1 MGGTSPLTSRLGGG
15 IVPISEL
22 HAQIARI
29 ALRAGARYGF
39 ALAGGN
45 ALLVHEFIERETEDV
60 DLFTNDERG
69 VEAAA
74 GSVEAALRKAGFETE
89 RQDKT
94 AGLADIFEGMGEGL
108 AEWIIT
114 APDGQQAMLQMSYF
128 HREHEPVRMPVGPV
142 LDLEDL
148 IGQKV
153 CALASRIEPRDYI
166 DTAAA
171 LERYTA
177 AELIELARRRD
188 PGLEDRD
195 FAEAGQEL
203 DRMPD
208 NVFAHY
214 DLGPQEVAALRA
226 AFADWPR

>member
-1 MGGTSPLTSRLGGG
+1 MPVSD
-15 IVPISEL
+15 L
-22 HAQIARI
+22 HRAIAAI
-29 ALRAGARYGF
+29 ALRAAARHGF

-45 ALLVHEFIERETEDV
+45 ALLAHEFVVRETEDV
-60 DLFTNDERG
+60 DLFTNVESG

-74 GSVEAALRKAGFETE
+74 GAVESALREAGFVTL

-94 AGLADIFEGMGEGL
+94 AGLADVFEGMGEGL
-108 AEWIIT
+108 AEWILT
-114 APDGQQAMLQMSYF
+114 APDGRQTMLQLSYF
-128 HREHEPVRMPVGPV
+128 DREHEPVRMDVGPV

-153 CALASRIEPRDYI
+153 CALASRIEVRDYI
-166 DTAAA
+166 DTAQA
-171 LERYTA
+171 LREHSA
-177 AELIELARRRD
+177 GELIRLARRRD

-203 DRMPD
+203 DRLTDAHFAQYGLTPD
-208 NVFAHY
+208 
-214 DLGPQEVAALRA
+214 DVAGIRA

>member
-1 MGGTSPLTSRLGGG
+1 
-15 IVPISEL
+15 VPVSEL
-22 HAQIARI
+22 HRDIAAV
-29 ALRAGARYGF
+29 ALRAAARHGF

-45 ALLVHEFIERETEDV
+45 ALLAHEFVIRETEDV
-60 DLFTNDERG
+60 DLFTNVESG

-74 GSVEAALRKAGFETE
+74 DAVESALRKAGFEAV

-108 AEWIIT
+108 AEWIVT
-114 APDGQQAMLQMSYF
+114 APDGRQTMLQLSYF
-128 HREHEPVRMPVGPV
+128 DREHEPVRMDIGPV

-153 CALASRIEPRDYI
+153 CALASRIEVRDYI
-166 DTAAA
+166 DTAQA
-171 LERYTA
+171 LQEYTA
-177 AELIELARRRD
+177 IELIGLARRRD
-188 PGLEDRD
+188 PGLDERD

-203 DRMPD
+203 DRLTD
-208 NVFAHY
+208 AQFAMY
-214 DLGPQEVAALRA
+214 DLTPHDVARIRE

>member
-1 MGGTSPLTSRLGGG
+1 M
-15 IVPISEL
+15 PISEL
-22 HAQIARI
+22 HSQIARI

-45 ALLVHEFIERETEDV
+45 ALLAHEFIDRATEDV
-60 DLFTNDERG
+60 DLFTDKESG
-69 VEAAA
+69 VAAA
-74 GSVEAALRKAGFETE
+74 ADAVESALHRAGFVAE

-94 AGLADIFEGMGEGL
+94 AGLADVFEGMGEGL
-108 AEWIIT
+108 AEWIVT
-114 APDGQQAMLQMSYF
+114 APDGQQTMLQMSYF
-128 HREHEPVRMPVGPV
+128 HREHKPVRMPVGPV

-171 LERYTA
+171 LERYTC

-203 DRMPD
+203 DRMPEI
-208 NVFAHY
+208 VFAHY
-214 DLGPQEVAALRA
+214 GLGPEDVAAIRA

>member
-1 MGGTSPLTSRLGGG
+1 MP
-15 IVPISEL
+15 VSEL
-22 HAQIARI
+22 HEQIAAI

-45 ALLVHEFIERETEDV
+45 ALLAHELTQRETEDV
-60 DLFTNDERG
+60 DLFTNEESG

-74 GSVEAALRKAGFETE
+74 GAVESALRRAGFETA
-89 RQDKT
+89 RQEDT
-94 AGLADIFEGMGEGL
+94 AGLAELFEGMGEGL
-108 AEWIIT
+108 AEWIVT
-114 APDGQQAMLQMSYF
+114 APDGRQTMLQMSYF
-128 HREHEPVRMPVGPV
+128 KREHEPVRMPVGPV

-171 LERYTA
+171 LGRYTA
-177 AELIELARRRD
+177 AELIGLARERD

-195 FAEAGQEL
+195 FAAAGREL
-203 DRMPD
+203 DRMPQS
-208 NVFAHY
+208 VFAHY
-214 DLGPQEVAALRA
+214 GLDPADVAALRA
-226 AFADWPR
+226 AFVNWPR

>member
-1 MGGTSPLTSRLGGG
+1 MP
-15 IVPISEL
+15 VSEL
-22 HAQIARI
+22 HEQIAAI
-29 ALRAGARYGF
+29 ALRAGAKHGF

-45 ALLVHEFIERETEDV
+45 ALLAHEFIDRETEDV
-60 DLFTNDERG
+60 DLFTNKESG

-74 GSVEAALRKAGFETE
+74 GAVESALRRAGFVTE
-89 RQDKT
+89 RQDGT
-94 AGLADIFEGMGEGL
+94 TGLADLFEGMGEGL

-114 APDGQQAMLQMSYF
+114 APDGRQTMLQMSYF
-128 HREHEPVRMPVGPV
+128 NREHEPVRMPVGPV

-177 AELIELARRRD
+177 AELIELARQRD
-188 PGLEDRD
+188 PGLENRD
-195 FAEAGQEL
+195 FAEAGREL
-203 DRMPD
+203 DRMPGG
-208 NVFAHY
+208 VFAHY
-214 DLGPQEVAALRA
+214 GLDPRDVAALRE

>member
-1 MGGTSPLTSRLGGG
+1 MP
-15 IVPISEL
+15 VSEL
-22 HAQIARI
+22 HEQIAAI
-29 ALRAGARYGF
+29 ALRAGAKHGF

-45 ALLVHEFIERETEDV
+45 ALLAHKFIDRETEDV
-60 DLFTNDERG
+60 DLFTNKESG

-74 GSVEAALRKAGFETE
+74 DAVESALRRAGYVAE

-94 AGLADIFEGMGEGL
+94 GGLTDIFEGMGEGL
-108 AEWIIT
+108 AEWLVT
-114 APDGQQAMLQMSYF
+114 APDGRQTMLQMSYF
-128 HREHEPVRMPVGPV
+128 NREHEPVRMPVGPV

-177 AELIELARRRD
+177 AELIELARQRD

-195 FAEAGQEL
+195 FAEAGREL
-203 DRMPD
+203 DQMPGGLFARYGLD
-208 NVFAHY
+208 NQ
-214 DLGPQEVAALRA
+214 DVAALRE

>member
-1 MGGTSPLTSRLGGG
+1 M
-15 IVPISEL
+15 PITEL
-22 HAQIARI
+22 HSQIARI
-29 ALRAGARYGF
+29 ALRAGARHGF

-45 ALLVHEFIERETEDV
+45 ALLAHQFIDRETEDV
-60 DLFTNDERG
+60 DLFTDEESG

-74 GSVEAALRKAGFETE
+74 GAVESALHRAGFITQ

-108 AEWIIT
+108 AEWIVT
-114 APDGQQAMLQMSYF
+114 APDGQQTMLQMSYF
-128 HREHEPVRMPVGPV
+128 HREHEPVRMPLGPV

-171 LERYTA
+171 LDRYTA
-177 AELIELARRRD
+177 AELIALARRRD

-203 DRMPD
+203 DQMPD
-208 NVFAHY
+208 GVFGRY
-214 DLGPQEVAALRA
+214 GLGPQDVASLRA

>member
-1 MGGTSPLTSRLGGG
+1 
-15 IVPISEL
+15 VPVSGL
-22 HAQIARI
+22 HRDIAAV
-29 ALRAGARYGF
+29 ALRAAARHGF

-45 ALLVHEFIERETEDV
+45 ALLAHEFVIRETEDV
-60 DLFTNDERG
+60 DLFTNVESG

-74 GSVEAALRKAGFETE
+74 DAVESALRKAGFETV

-108 AEWIIT
+108 AEWIVT
-114 APDGQQAMLQMSYF
+114 ASDGRQTMLQLSYF
-128 HREHEPVRMPVGPV
+128 DREHEPVRMDIGPV

-153 CALASRIEPRDYI
+153 CALASRIEVRDYI
-166 DTAAA
+166 DTAQA
-171 LERYTA
+171 LREYTA
-177 AELIELARRRD
+177 DELIGLALRRD
-188 PGLEDRD
+188 PGLEKRD

-203 DRMPD
+203 DRMTD
-208 NVFAHY
+208 AQFAQY
-214 DLGPQEVAALRA
+214 DLTPHDVARIRE

>member
-1 MGGTSPLTSRLGGG
+1 MP
-15 IVPISEL
+15 VSEL
-22 HAQIARI
+22 HQRIAAI

-45 ALLVHEFIERETEDV
+45 ALLAHEFIDRETEDV
-60 DLFTNDERG
+60 DLFTDKESG

-74 GSVEAALRKAGFETE
+74 GAVERALRRAGFMTE
-89 RQDKT
+89 RLDQT
-94 AGLADIFEGMGEGL
+94 AGMADIFEGMGEGL
-108 AEWIIT
+108 AEWTVT
-114 APDGQQAMLQMSYF
+114 APDGRQTMLQMSYF

-171 LERYTA
+171 LDRYTA
-177 AELIELARRRD
+177 AELIEMARRRD
-188 PGLEDRD
+188 PGLDDRD
-195 FAEAGQEL
+195 FAEAGREL
-203 DRMPD
+203 DRMPESA
-208 NVFAHY
+208 FTHY
-214 DLGPQEVAALRA
+214 GLGSQDIAAIRN
-226 AFADWPR
+226 AFRDWPR